1 MQTPKT
7 TKPRIV
13 ARQRSPRF
21 HLNCGAIMYT
31 ALIRIKCLPQPMA
44 GGGHVTNATIIA
56 S

>member
-7 TKPRIV
+7 TKPRIK
-13 ARQRSPRF
+13 ALARSPRF
-21 HLNCGAIMYT
+21 HLSSGAIMYT

-44 GGGHVTNATIIA
+44 GGGHVTNADFIA